1 MAITIIFALAVLL
14 IIAAIFFTTLL
25 VKGFKIALLT
35 TAAAFILALA
45 GYFGF
50 IFLVT
55 SSME

>member
-1 MAITIIFALAVLL
+1 MAITIIFTVAALVVL
-14 IIAAIFFTTLL
+14 AAIFFTTLL